1 VQYKPDIF
9 KNENGEFDFSKA
21 SDYNEDLVRS
31 NLNYVKRSSSTV
43 IVKPLKEK
51 EVVFIPPTNFVYDN
65 LKCG

>member
-31 NLNYVKRSSSTV
+31 NINYVKRSSSTV
-43 IVKPLKEK
+43 IIKP
-51 EVVFIPPTNFVYDN
+51 
-65 LKCG
+65 